1 MKLDIVYLKLNNG
14 DDIIGSSVSIDDESY
29 CIENPLQV
37 RVHPIHGMF
46 AKSWL
51 LLSVETTVVLSKK
64 DILFFGE
71 ANEKAKL
78 YYNTFL
84 ERLEQSSF
92 EEQQPSE
99 EEMRDDIESRLLAMI
114 EADTSTKH

>member
-1 MKLDIVYLKLNNG
+1 VKLDIVYLKLHNG
-14 DDIIGSSVSIDDESY
+14 DDIIGHNVSSDDESY

-51 LLSVETTVVLSKK
+51 LLSVETIVILSKK

-78 YYNTFL
+78 YYSTFL
-84 ERLEQSSF
+84 DRLDQASSD
-92 EEQQPSE
+92 EEPSE
-99 EEMRDDIESRLLAMI
+99 DERRDEIESRLLAMI

>member
-1 MKLDIVYLKLNNG
+1 LDIVYLKLNNG
-14 DDIIGSSVSIDDESY
+14 DDIIGHNVSSDDEHY

-51 LLSVETTVVLSKK
+51 LLSVETIVLLNKK

-78 YYNTFL
+78 YYSTFL
-84 ERLEQSSF
+84 DRLEQASSD
-92 EEQQPSE
+92 EGPTE
-99 EEMRDDIESRLLAMI
+99 EEIREDIESRLLAMI
-114 EADTSTKH
+114 EIDTSTKH

>member
-1 MKLDIVYLKLNNG
+1 
-14 DDIIGSSVSIDDESY
+14 
-29 CIENPLQV
+29 
-37 RVHPIHGMF
+37 MF

-51 LLSVETTVVLSKK
+51 LLSVETIVMLGKK

-78 YYNTFL
+78 YYSTFL
-84 ERLEQSSF
+84 DRLEEASGSSN
-92 EEQQPSE
+92 EEQTSE

-114 EADTSTKH
+114 EADTATKH